1 MHGRI
6 RLSPAG
12 TFAGAMFLLIAL
24 AFALSAC
31 GSGSSSSS
39 ATSATSAS
47 SGDSG
52 KPVKGGTMLVSY
64 MSEPQNLDPA
74 ADWEGN
80 GWSIEH
86 CLYNTLLTYASGT
99 GSAGTKLVPDMATE
113 VPTTANGGISADGKT
128 YTFHLHKGIKF
139 APPVDREVTSADV
152 KYSIERMMS
161 PDTRP
166 VPPGTSFYLRIQG
179 APEFNAGK
187 AKSIT
192 GIKTPD
198 PYTVEI
204 DLSKPDATI
213 LYSLTMSF
221 CDVVPKEWVQK
232 QGNKFVRNP
241 LGTGPYM
248 VDHWSPGAVLVL
260 KRNPNWFDW
269 RGYPEAW
276 ADGIKFTFAV
286 NPQTAL
292 LQLKRGENDVLG
304 DYIPP
309 SDYVSVTHDPQWKSQ
324 VANEP
329 AIAIDYLFMNVTM
342 KPFDNPKVREAVAW
356 AIDRDKLIK
365 LISGAGSRLDQI
377 YPAGLPGHVDGA
389 AGVFGGYDVA
399 KAKQL
404 LTDAGYP
411 NGFSTTLYSHNVDPW
426 PKVIQSIQYDLKQ
439 IGVTASVKLVNRSTY
454 WTLISL
460 PGKTAIGLQ
469 DMWQDFPDPSD
480 FLVAGFTKSNA
491 VPNGLNPSYWWTP
504 QVEKQMAQ
512 SFSMTDATARMAL
525 FDTMQQEIMAA
536 NPAVPL
542 YQPNVNSVFSKR
554 THGWYLHPVWI
565 FDFLDYWLSAK

>member
-1 MHGRI
+1 MHGRV
-6 RLSPAG
+6 RHSPA
-12 TFAGAMFLLIAL
+12 TTLSGAMFLLIAL
-24 AFALSAC
+24 ALALSAC

-39 ATSATSAS
+39 ATSAS

-52 KPVKGGTMLVSY
+52 TPQKGGQMLVSY

-86 CLYNTLLTYASGT
+86 CLYNTLLTYASAS

-113 VPTTANGGISADGKT
+113 VPTVDNSGITNDGKT

-152 KYSIERMMS
+152 KYSIERMLS

-166 VPPGTSFYLRIQG
+166 VPPATSFYMSIEG

-187 AKSIT
+187 AQSVS

-198 PYTVEI
+198 ATTVEI

-213 LYSLTMSF
+213 LYALTMSF
-221 CDVVPKEWVQK
+221 CDVVPKEWVEK
-232 QGNKFVRNP
+232 QGKNFVRSP

-248 VDHWSPGAVLVL
+248 LDHWTPSAELVL
-260 KRNPNWFDW
+260 KRNPNFFDW
-269 RGYPEAW
+269 RGHKDAW
-276 ADGIKFTFAV
+276 VDGIKFTFAL

-292 LQLKRGENDVLG
+292 LKLKAGENDVLG

-309 SDYVSVTHDPQWKSQ
+309 SDYVSVMNDPVWSKQ
-324 VANEP
+324 AADEP

-342 KPFDNPKVREAVAW
+342 KPFDNPKVREAVAY
-356 AIDRDKLIK
+356 AIDRDKIIK

-377 YPAGLPGHVDGA
+377 YPAGLPGHVDGPD
-389 AGVFGGYDVA
+389 GVFGGYDVA

-404 LTDAGYP
+404 LSDAGYP
-411 NGFSTTLYSHNVDPW
+411 NGFSTMLYSHNVDPW
-426 PKVIQSIQYDLKQ
+426 PKVIQSIQYDLAQ
-439 IGVTASVKLVNRSTY
+439 IGVKAGVKLLNRSTY

-460 PGKTAIGLQ
+460 PGKTPMGLQ
-469 DMWQDFPDPSD
+469 DLWQDFPDPSD
-480 FLVAGFTKSNA
+480 FLVAGFSKSNA
-491 VPNGLNPSYWWTP
+491 VPNGLNPSYWWSP
-504 QVEKQMAQ
+504 QVEKQLTQ
-512 SFSMTDATARMAL
+512 SFAMTDAKARLDL
-525 FDTMQQEIMAA
+525 FDTMQQETMAEW
-536 NPAVPL
+536 PAVPL

-554 THGWYLHPVWI
+554 THAWYLHPVWI